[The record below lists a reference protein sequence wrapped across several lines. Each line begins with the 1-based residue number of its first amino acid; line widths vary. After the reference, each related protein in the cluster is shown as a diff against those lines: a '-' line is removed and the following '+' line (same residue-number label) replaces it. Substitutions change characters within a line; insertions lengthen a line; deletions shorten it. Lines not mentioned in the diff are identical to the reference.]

1 MATKRVMG
9 REVAGKHGVVLADD
23 LNASLGNIDKQ
34 ISEGLAAASA
44 EVTTLSE
51 TVDSL
56 TTDLADKLDNA
67 VSATDRL
74 LGRDTAGAG
83 AVEELTVGGG
93 IEFTGSGGIQSA
105 AFTGDVTK
113 AAGGTALTIA
123 SDAVTYAKMQNVSA
137 TQRVLGRNT
146 SGSGDVEEVTFTQ
159 FLDWVGSAA
168 EGDILYRGASAWSRL
183 AKGTAGQLL
192 RMNSGATAPEWT
204 SEGVWTEISKS
215 SDQSVVNSTT
225 LVDDSELQFSVVSGG
240 YYDVELRLFYYV
252 SNTNADYKFAVALP
266 SQSNWAGRL
275 LGIDTAAAAYH
286 LVAQGVNSTGWAGAI
301 GGNGNANPQPTKVE
315 VMFRAGGNGTFK
327 WQFANNA
334 ASSGYTSTTK
344 AKSLLRW
351 RRLD

>member
-34 ISEGLAAASA
+34 ISA
-44 EVTTLSE
+44 
-51 TVDSL
+51 
-56 TTDLADKLDNA
+56 DLADKLDNA

-204 SEGVWTEISKS
+204 SVG
-215 SDQSVVNSTT
+215 SVAPATNTANFDKTNTT
-225 LVDDSELQFSVVSGG
+225 LADVTGMSVPLDPGTWRV
-240 YYDVELRLFYYV
+240 V
-252 SNTNADYKFAVALP
+252 
-266 SQSNWAGRL
+266 
-275 LGIDTAAAAYH
+275 ID
-286 LVAQGVNSTGWAGAI
+286 
-301 GGNGNANPQPTKVE
+301 
-315 VMFRAGGNGTFK
+315 GNGTNSSGNPGFIYRVGGTVTATLEGS
-327 WQFANNA
+327 WFIVSEAAASYFQERETAIGSGGISLATTVTAHRMSFVATLVVTVAGTLTLQFARSG
-334 ASSGYTSTTK
+334 ASGTARFLANGNMLATRI
-344 AKSLLRW
+344 A
-351 RRLD
+351 